1 MERMGNFYWKWG
13 KARNGGGGGR
23 GGRGVDFIMGVMG
36 NF

>member
-13 KARNGGGGGR
+13 KARNGGGGG
-23 GGRGVDFIMGVMG
+23 GGGEVDFIMGVMG

>member
-1 MERMGNFYWKWG
+1 MERMGIFYWKWG

-23 GGRGVDFIMGVMG
+23 GGEVDFIMGVMG

>member
-23 GGRGVDFIMGVMG
+23 GGGGDFIMGVMG

>member
-1 MERMGNFYWKWG
+1 MERMGNFNWKWG

-23 GGRGVDFIMGVMG
+23 GGGVDFIMGVMG